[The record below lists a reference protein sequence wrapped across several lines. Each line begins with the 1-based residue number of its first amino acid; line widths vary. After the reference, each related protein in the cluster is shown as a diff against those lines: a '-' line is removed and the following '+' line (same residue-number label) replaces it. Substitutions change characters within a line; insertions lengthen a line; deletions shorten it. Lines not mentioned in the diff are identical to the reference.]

1 MAVPKRKHS
10 KSRTRIKRD
19 SHYVRKD
26 TQVVK
31 TKDGKGVKRPHF
43 DEYIEL

>member
-10 KSRTRIKRD
+10 KSRTRKKRD
-19 SHYVRKD
+19 SHYKRREVH
-26 TQVVK
+26 VVK

-43 DEYIEL
+43 DEYVEL